1 MKERQ
6 KRDLDFQAAIPLSG
20 FEGDRQHGDIGKNSG
35 IGNATRKNC
44 TGDFASQKILH
55 GQEKAAETH
64 VKAAIGGAVLAL
76 LHESKC
82 PAGFDA
88 VILARADHGVQK
100 QGLGREK
107 FEALKARFRKTQ
119 TEK

>member
-1 MKERQ
+1 MATLEKIQELETRRA
-6 KRDLDFQAAIPLSG
+6 KIAQAI
-20 FEGDRQHGDIGKNSG
+20 
-35 IGNATRKNC
+35 
-44 TGDFASQKILH
+44 SQAKKSLH

-107 FEALKARFRKTQ
+107 FEVLKARFTKKTEEQ
-119 TEK
+119 K

>member
-1 MKERQ
+1 VNLKEIDNMATLAKIQELETRRA
-6 KRDLDFQAAIPLSG
+6 KIAQAI
-20 FEGDRQHGDIGKNSG
+20 
-35 IGNATRKNC
+35 
-44 TGDFASQKILH
+44 SQAKKSLH

-107 FEALKARFRKTQ
+107 FEVLKKRFKKT
-119 TEK
+119 EGV

>member
-1 MKERQ
+1 MATLAHIQELETRRAKIA
-6 KRDLDFQAAIPLSG
+6 QAI
-20 FEGDRQHGDIGKNSG
+20 
-35 IGNATRKNC
+35 
-44 TGDFASQKILH
+44 SQAKKSLH
-55 GQEKAAETH
+55 GQEKAADTH

-88 VILARADHGVQK
+88 VILARADFGVQK

-107 FEALKARFRKTQ
+107 FEVLKARFNKP
-119 TEK
+119 KGDKS

>member
-1 MKERQ
+1 VNLKEIDNMATLAQ
-6 KRDLDFQAAIPLSG
+6 IQELEKRRAEMVKKISAAKKS
-20 FEGDRQHGDIGKNSG
+20 
-35 IGNATRKNC
+35 
-44 TGDFASQKILH
+44 LH

-82 PAGFDA
+82 PAGFEA
-88 VILARADHGVQK
+88 VILARADFGVQK

-107 FEALKARFRKTQ
+107 FEALKARFAKKPEEQ
-119 TEK
+119 K

>member
-1 MKERQ
+1 MATLAQIQELETRRAKIA
-6 KRDLDFQAAIPLSG
+6 QAISKAKKS
-20 FEGDRQHGDIGKNSG
+20 
-35 IGNATRKNC
+35 
-44 TGDFASQKILH
+44 LH

-76 LHESKC
+76 LYESKC

-88 VILARADHGVQK
+88 VILARADFGVQR

-107 FEALKARFRKTQ
+107 FDALKARFRKSSD
-119 TEK
+119 KI